1 MKQSVK
7 FFTVAT
13 LATAMAACGGGGSG
27 DGSGDGSVSGSATTG
42 ETGSLSVGLTDAP
55 VDSAQEVNIEVT
67 ALVLNPA
74 GGKHI
79 RFELEFPQPI
89 NLLDLQGGE
98 FENLI
103 IDEEVQ
109 AGQYNWMRL
118 ELGDD
123 NTVVIDEAGDGTATR
138 NSYPLT
144 TPSARGV
151 QTSKFTVPA
160 GGQVSLTI
168 DFDVRKSLV
177 NPGGK
182 GSYKLKPVL
191 RLVDNSEVG
200 KISGEVF
207 SNLIDQEC
215 GDAFISGE
223 FAGNVYVHADTSLA
237 PDDIGSANEP
247 LTVAPVRANG
257 DGTYIAAFVPAGDY
271 KVSYSCGNDLAEND
285 QGEPSDDDINFV
297 DVQTVSVFAG
307 ETTTVDFDLQTPQ

>member
-13 LATAMAACGGGGSG
+13 LAGTMAACGGG
-27 DGSGDGSVSGSATTG
+27 GDGSVSGSATAG

-98 FENLI
+98 FANLI

-109 AGQYNWMRL
+109 AGRYNWMRL
-118 ELGDD
+118 ELGSN
-123 NTVVIDEAGDGTATR
+123 NTVVIDEVGNGSAAR
-138 NSYPLT
+138 NIYSLT
-144 TPSARGV
+144 TPSARGI

-160 GGQVSLTI
+160 GGEVSLTI

-182 GSYKLKPVL
+182 RSYKLKPVL

-200 KISGEVF
+200 RIKGQVF
-207 SNLIDQEC
+207 SNLIDQQC
-215 GDAFISGE
+215 GDAFIADQ
-223 FAGNVYVHADTSLA
+223 FAGNVYVHADTSLE

-247 LTVAPVRANG
+247 LTVAPVKANG
-257 DGTYIAAFVPAGDY
+257 EGTFVAAFIPAGDY
-271 KVSYSCGNDLAEND
+271 KVSYSCGNDLVEND
-285 QGEPSDDDINFV
+285 EGEPSDDDISFV
-297 DVQTVSVFAG
+297 DVQTVTVMADAI
-307 ETTTVDFDLQTPQ
+307 TPVDFDIQTPQ

>member
-7 FFTVAT
+7 FFTIAT
-13 LATAMAACGGGGSG
+13 LASTMTACGGGGSG
-27 DGSGDGSVSGSATTG
+27 SGSAG

-67 ALVLNPA
+67 ALVLQSA
-74 GGKHI
+74 GGGRS
-79 RFELEFPQPI
+79 RFELEFPQPV
-89 NLLDLQGGE
+89 NLLDLQSGE

-118 ELGDD
+118 ELGSN
-123 NTVVIDEAGDGTATR
+123 NTVVIDETGDGSAGR
-138 NSYPLT
+138 NIYPLT
-144 TPSARGV
+144 MPSARGL

-160 GGQVSLTI
+160 GGEVSLTI

-191 RLVDNSEVG
+191 RLVDNAEVG
-200 KISGEVF
+200 KIRGQVF
-207 SNLIDQEC
+207 SDLINQEC

-223 FAGNVYVHADTSLA
+223 FAGNVYVHADTRLT

-247 LTVAPVRANG
+247 LTVAPVSANG
-257 DGTYIAAFVPAGDY
+257 EGTYVAAFVPAGDY
-271 KVSYSCGNDLAEND
+271 RVSYSCGNDLVEDD
-285 QGEPSDDDINFV
+285 QGEPSDDDISFV
-297 DVQTVSVFAG
+297 DVQTVTVRAG
-307 ETTTVDFDLQTPQ
+307 EITPADFDIQAPQ